1 MVVVSV
7 IVEKAVKVGD
17 AWVIV
22 AVSVEVDVARGI
34 LVLMQEQPAEMRSDL
49 KAAIADLKGTAGV
62 AYG

>member
-1 MVVVSV
+1 M
-7 IVEKAVKVGD
+7 IVGD
-17 AWVIV
+17 AWVMV

-49 KAAIADLKGTAGV
+49 MAAIADLKGTAGV